1 MSRGW
6 SLSLPLAVPA
16 ALLAVVLCAG
26 PLAAQTAAPAPAATA
41 PSSAAPTSAAPPP
54 APPSSPP
61 AAAAPA
67 PNPVDVQRAQ
77 DRCAPGSD
85 CANAHR
91 EPSPKPAA
99 AAPAPAAEPGQ
110 PLVGFGSPALAAP
123 GGLAS
128 AADAPSHPITLS
140 AYFILGGQWLQ
151 QNTASRLVG
160 QNNGFSMA
168 DARLEITGRP
178 SDKFW
183 LYLSFDGAVEQVS
196 AADPTKGSRTVAL
209 KDAYGVFSPGALFA
223 NDSGFGGFVN
233 AITRHLRLQAGQFKA
248 PQDVEGLIEETE
260 VKFPSRSI
268 VTSGVHAPAG
278 YEAEGLSLGRQVGV
292 ALGTDAVPLPFGT
305 VAAQVALT
313 NGNGPNQLFNDT
325 TAQSVSGRL
334 ALGVL
339 GYASLG
345 VDGYYSPRATGTPAD
360 RQYDDLYGVGADLRV
375 EAGPVNLMA
384 LVQSRTTRHV
394 TLLAADEATLGYS
407 IEGAVL
413 LFGFLEPAVRYSLL
427 DPSDKVPQNKVQE
440 LTAALNLY
448 SSGAVGQGVARLSLA
463 YTHRTEEAAHQLP
476 NDSFDLAAQL
486 RF

>member
-1 MSRGW
+1 
-6 SLSLPLAVPA
+6 
-16 ALLAVVLCAG
+16 
-26 PLAAQTAAPAPAATA
+26 
-41 PSSAAPTSAAPPP
+41 
-54 APPSSPP
+54 
-61 AAAAPA
+61 
-67 PNPVDVQRAQ
+67 
-77 DRCAPGSD
+77 
-85 CANAHR
+85 
-91 EPSPKPAA
+91 
-99 AAPAPAAEPGQ
+99 
-110 PLVGFGSPALAAP
+110 VGFGAPALAAP

-128 AADAPSHPITLS
+128 AAEAPAHPISLS

-151 QNTASRLVG
+151 QNTVSKLVG
-160 QNNGFSMA
+160 QNNGFSMG

-196 AADPTKGSRTVAL
+196 AADPTKGGRTVAL

-223 NDSGFGGFVN
+223 DDSGFGGFVN
-233 AITRHLRLQAGQFKA
+233 ALTRHLRLQAGQFKA
-248 PQDVEGLIEETE
+248 PQNVEGLVEETE
-260 VKFPSRSI
+260 IKFPSRSI
-268 VTSGVHAPAG
+268 VTNGVHAPAG

-292 ALGTDAVPLPFGT
+292 ALGTDAIPLPFGT
-305 VAAQVALT
+305 VAAQVAMT

-325 TAQSVSGRL
+325 TTQSVSGRL
-334 ALGVL
+334 AIGVL

-345 VDGYYSPRATGTPAD
+345 VDGYYTPRATGTPAD

-375 EAGPVNLMA
+375 QAGPVHLMG
-384 LVQSRTTRHV
+384 LVQSRTTKHV

-407 IEGAVL
+407 VEGAVL

-448 SSGAVGQGVARLSLA
+448 SFGAVGQGVARLSLA